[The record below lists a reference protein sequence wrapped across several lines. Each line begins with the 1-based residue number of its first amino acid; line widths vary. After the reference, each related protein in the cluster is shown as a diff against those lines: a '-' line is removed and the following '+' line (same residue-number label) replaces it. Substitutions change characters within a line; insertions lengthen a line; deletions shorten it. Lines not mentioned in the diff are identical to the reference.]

1 MKADIHNCKHYS
13 RKKIMLVAKGN
24 YFWKD
29 SEVKKDGMLEDNIFN
44 NPTDQLFCY
53 KLKRLNMASIMNKV
67 RIKKKVHHCTLNIE
81 KVQK

>member
-44 NPTDQLFCY
+44 NVSNRPAFL
-53 KLKRLNMASIMNKV
+53 
-67 RIKKKVHHCTLNIE
+67 
-81 KVQK
+81 